1 MAGITRH
8 LIYRIIKNKVTRKIQ
23 YAIIKLKKEQYDQQI
38 KKLSNKNH
46 TLWKNV
52 NRLKKK
58 TNRIEYLT
66 DSSNQKITKDIEIA
80 ELLANN

>member
-52 NRLKKK
+52 NRLKKE

-80 ELLANN
+80 KLLANN

>member
-80 ELLANN
+80 ELLVNN